1 MDDLLK
7 ALDALDP
14 TQYPDAARMI
24 VMRLSD
30 RELLDHRLYCS
41 DEEPK
46 RRQRVADRA
55 EAEAELVV
63 QLQEQ
68 HPELAPD
75 YATQVEA
82 VSTLED
88 LFAKLPA
95 WVQPT
100 SKASSYPPMSL
111 VKHNDKAWRARRLTD
126 KEPGTAFDGWEDV
139 THEFLHP
146 EPIADGNDP
155 EVGTDAPGLITEP
168 EPDEP
173 ENVTPAPMAQPWKA
187 GEWYSAGALA
197 LDNGVAY
204 VSQRLHRATD
214 TNRPS
219 TGAKEWRPLPA

>member
-1 MDDLLK
+1 MDEFIK
-7 ALDALDP
+7 ALDALTPD
-14 TQYPDAARMI
+14 QYPEAARTI

-55 EAEAELVV
+55 EAQAELVV
-63 QLQEQ
+63 ELQEA
-68 HPELAPD
+68 HPELAPK
-75 YATQVEA
+75 YATRLDEVG
-82 VSTLED
+82 TLED
-88 LFAKLPA
+88 LFANLPD

-126 KEPGTAFDGWEDV
+126 KEPGTPFSGWEDV
-139 THEFLHP
+139 TADFLRP
-146 EPIADGNDP
+146 EPIADGNAD
-155 EVGTDAPGLITEP
+155 EVGTDAPGLIT

-187 GEWYSAGALA
+187 GEWYSAGELA

-204 VSQRLHRATD
+204 VSQRLHRATEN
-214 TNRPS
+214 TRPS

>member
-1 MDDLLK
+1 MDEFLK

-14 TQYPDAARMI
+14 AQYPEAARTI

-55 EAEAELVV
+55 EAEADLVAE
-63 QLQEQ
+63 LQEA
-68 HPELAPD
+68 HPELAPK
-75 YATQVEA
+75 YATQLDEVGA
-82 VSTLED
+82 LAD
-88 LFAKLPA
+88 LLAKLSE

-111 VKHNDKAWRARRLTD
+111 VKHKEKAYRARRLTD
-126 KEPGTAFDGWEDV
+126 KEPGTPFSGWEDV
-139 THEFLHP
+139 TADFLRP

-168 EPDEP
+168 EEP
-173 ENVTPAPMAQPWKA
+173 ENITPAPQVEEWKA
-187 GEWYSAGALA
+187 GELVTKGTTRLHDGAL
-197 LDNGVAY
+197 Y
-204 VSQRLHRATD
+204 VSRRLHTTTQDKAPGNETYWQKLD
-214 TNRPS
+214 
-219 TGAKEWRPLPA
+219 